1 MAESTKNM
9 TVGAGSA
16 SASVTATVTDQ
27 MPGVP
32 CPATP
37 GYTYTGM
44 RYVPV
49 FADPAE
55 WSSANSYEPL
65 EIVIHKGNS
74 YTSKTFVPVG
84 IDISDPQYWALTGN
98 YNAQIEQYRQEVQRY
113 SEEVTELKKTVS
125 LTFDS
130 IAEARVYGGFTE
142 GQVVET
148 LGYYSAGDGG
158 GAFYKISATEPTAY
172 YEIFGDVYG
181 ELIICEIMHIKQF
194 GAVGN
199 GLNDDTAALKNAI
212 STATEWE
219 MNGTVNGGY
228 AKGGTI
234 IVDPGTYLLT
244 DTIYLNPATTLTGY
258 HSQRA
263 GVRGIGTTEA
273 SKSIFVFDL
282 KDATKPG
289 IAIVGLV
296 NDSGIKRAA
305 TTRTY
310 PGTNVDNGL
319 LGQIYSVMITDL
331 MITAKSGGQCGIA
344 LVGAVGISLYNNSI
358 IGFNTSLYA
367 NASWYVN
374 AKNCRFQGIYF
385 GCELRGDVNQTQFEN
400 CTFMETS
407 TDKNNA
413 IHAVPAPSYDTTANR
428 PSCLY
433 ITGNHGNVINCC
445 DFYGLNAIYNGESTA
460 ITVIAPYME
469 GPIIDAICYQ
479 DASMDVIGGW
489 VYSTKNDAT
498 AFDFR
503 NFANGLISSIVTND
517 NVSALYK
524 SSLNAGNIDFRG
536 LRNKTGWKN
545 SRFIKA
551 FDYSH
556 ICVSANGN
564 DDNNGSRQT
573 PVASLSKALEMVDE
587 GGIVEL
593 LTDIDESGTPIIN
606 NKTVRITGSYT
617 VNLNNAIF
625 CGGNCSIVLESDVS
639 ILSYSAFSINGSLN
653 LRLNNSS
660 ITLSSQIENSRLL
673 SNLSSY
679 SAFAVITGNGS
690 ITGKGFI
697 GYSLEEKSLCVIDG
711 TKGYSLSGGVESTKY
726 NSATSVLNS

>member
-1 MAESTKNM
+1 MPNSNAFTLEEINQILDQLNAHP
-9 TVGAGSA
+9 GARLQYIGS
-16 SASVTATVTDQ
+16 
-27 MPGVP
+27 
-32 CPATP
+32 
-37 GYTYTGM
+37 
-44 RYVPV
+44 RYVPI
-49 FADPAE
+49 FGRKGEDSIE
-55 WSSANSYEPL
+55 WDNTGTYEPL
-65 EIVIHKGNS
+65 TIVLYQGNS
-74 YTSKTFVPVG
+74 YTSRQFVPAG
-84 IDISDPQYWALTGN
+84 IEITNKEYWAETGN

-130 IAEARVYGGFTE
+130 IAEARIYEGFAE

-148 LGYYSAGDGG
+148 LGYYSTGDGG
-158 GAFYKISATEPTAY
+158 GAFYKISAAEPTTY

-181 ELIICEIMHIKQF
+181 ELIICEVMHIKQF

-199 GLNDDTAALKNAI
+199 GSSDDTAAIKNAI

-219 MNGTVNGGY
+219 MNGTINGGH

-244 DTIYLNPATTLTGY
+244 ETIYLNPATTLTGY
-258 HSQRA
+258 HAQRA
-263 GVRGIGTTEA
+263 GVGGIGVTEA

-296 NDSGIKRAA
+296 DDGEIKRAA

-310 PGTNVDNGL
+310 PGTDIDNGL

-331 MITAKSGGQCGIA
+331 MITAKSEGQCGIA
-344 LVGAVGISLYNNSI
+344 LVGAVGISMYNNAV
-358 IGFNTSLYA
+358 IGFNTSLYV

-385 GCELRGDVNQTQFEN
+385 GCESRIDVNQTQFEN

-407 TDKNNA
+407 TDEGGA
-413 IHAVPAPSYDTTANR
+413 IHAVPAPSYDATANR

-445 DFYGLNAIYNGESTA
+445 DFHGLNAIYNGESSA

-469 GPIIDAICYQ
+469 GPVIDAICYQ
-479 DASMDVIGGW
+479 ETSMDVIGGW
-489 VYSTKNDAT
+489 VYSRKNDAI

-503 NFANGLISSIVTND
+503 TYANGLISSIVTNN
-517 NVSALYK
+517 NVTALYK
-524 SSLNAGNIDFRG
+524 STLSAGNIEFKG
-536 LRNKTGWKN
+536 LKNKTGWKN
-545 SRFIKA
+545 SSFIKA

-556 ICVSANGN
+556 IYVSASGN
-564 DDNNGSRQT
+564 DDNNGSKQT

-593 LTDIDESGTPIIN
+593 LTDIDESGTPVIN
-606 NKTVRITGSYT
+606 NKAVRITGNHT
-617 VNLNNAIF
+617 VNLGNAIF
-625 CGGNCSIVLESDVS
+625 CGGNCSIFIESDIS
-639 ILSYSAFSINGSLN
+639 ILGYSAFSINGSLN

-660 ITLSSQIENSRLL
+660 ITLSDTIENCRLL
-673 SNLSSY
+673 NNLSSY

-726 NSATSVLNS
+726 NSTTSVLNS